1 MSNGN
6 NPYAPDAFNSR
17 QPQSGPQAP
26 DPFGDNAPRISKM
39 AITSLVLALIC
50 CIPPLPSIAVAF
62 GAGALIRIRGANGR
76 LTGTVLAIF
85 GVILGL
91 IFSAIQI
98 AIIVGVVSFAQRTR
112 TFVSEPAAELVASI
126 ASGDPTVVRAM
137 IAPSQGVTDEQIRNW
152 FALLKTEVG
161 EFKREAAPTSVND
174 ALAMS
179 GRIRDA
185 SLVAL
190 GTSELGFFPVCV
202 PTEFEFNS
210 ATAFLC
216 LYFPEEAD
224 VERMRLWPSDPRG
237 RVRDIALVTP
247 DGRVIRLIRPSWG
260 LSGQSPEHSPA
271 LPVPAPTP

>member
-6 NPYAPDAFNSR
+6 NPYAPDAFSSR

-98 AIIVGVVSFAQRTR
+98 AFIVGAAQIYRNVDR
-112 TFVSEPAAELVASI
+112 FVSQPARLIVADV
-126 ASGDPTVVRAM
+126 AKNDPTNIRALLDPAGK
-137 IAPSQGVTDEQIRNW
+137 ITDSQITDW
-152 FALLKTEVG
+152 FA
-161 EFKREAAPTSVND
+161 RVN
-174 ALAMS
+174 
-179 GRIRDA
+179 
-185 SLVAL
+185 
-190 GTSELGFFPVCV
+190 SELGALKGESVRGDAAMAIQEAAQKAATLGAFPLPAPLQFSFEKGDAGLVFFLP
-202 PTEFEFNS
+202 S
-210 ATAFLC
+210 
-216 LYFPEEAD
+216 AD
-224 VERMRLWPSDPRG
+224 VVVRTMFFGADPRSL
-237 RVRDIALVTP
+237 VTDIAMVTP
-247 DGRVIRLIRPSWG
+247 DGKVIRLRNGG
-260 LSGQSPEHSPA
+260 LPA
-271 LPVPAPTP
+271 SANPPVPAPQLPAPSQPAP